1 MREPSEERSAG
12 SGAAASGDARPDA
25 DEGPVE
31 RRSFLNTLLFGA
43 IGVLGAYGAY
53 AVARY
58 IRPPP
63 AGSGGGAGRVEAGA
77 EAEFPVG
84 AGKKIVYRDKP
95 VWVIHA
101 PFGFV
106 ALSAVCTHLGCI
118 VEYDPEKKIWCPCHA
133 GFFDLRGNVVS
144 GPPPRPLPSYP
155 VAVVGGKVLVGEV

>member
-1 MREPSEERSAG
+1 MDEVREESE
-12 SGAAASGDARPDA
+12 
-25 DEGPVE
+25 PVD
-31 RRSFLNTLLFGA
+31 RRSFLNILLAGAVTLLGA
-43 IGVLGAYGAY
+43 FGAY
-53 AVARY
+53 ATARY
-58 IRPPP
+58 IWPPS
-63 AGSGGGAGRVEAGA
+63 AASGGGGAGRVEAGA
-77 EAEFPVG
+77 EADFPVG

-106 ALSAVCTHLGCI
+106 ALSAICTHLGCI

-155 VAVVGGKVLVGEV
+155 VAVVGGKVMVGEA